1 MRALEKNT
9 WWPALVAD
17 KDSLSLR
24 QLGEKYKCTPGAITN
39 ALKRTGLT
47 RQSAPSGP
55 RLKQE
60 AELPPMVESVQPSE
74 NHETTK
80 STVNAKAKSAVPSI
94 NVAKKR
100 GRKSKITPYKEFV
113 GNLPDSEVAEMAGVT
128 IFAIRAYRSKH
139 AIKLTA
145 KSRKRPGRPRKQNV
159 SASVKAPAATPVKTV
174 LEQKNTDSI
183 SVYAATFKTSEGDV
197 VRYVSGAS
205 LSAAA
210 DYATKRG
217 AECVGGELVSI
228 VFVGISI

>member
-9 WWPALVAD
+9 WWLALVAD
-17 KDSLSLR
+17 KDALSLR

-39 ALKRTGLT
+39 ALKRTGIS

-60 AELPPMVESVQPSE
+60 GFLPPMVDVVDLSEKRSAARKVVRSKVESITPVV
-74 NHETTK
+74 K
-80 STVNAKAKSAVPSI
+80 
-94 NVAKKR
+94 VAKKR

-139 AIKLTA
+139 AIKLTG
-145 KSRKRPGRPRKQNV
+145 KSRKKPGRPRKETTSV
-159 SASVKAPAATPVKTV
+159 STRVESVAPVAKVV
-174 LEQKNTDSI
+174 VSKNTDSI
-183 SVYAATFKTSEGDV
+183 SVYAATFKTSKGDV
-197 VRYVSGAS
+197 IRYVSGSS

-210 DYATKRG
+210 DFATKRG
-217 AECVGGELVSI
+217 AASVGGELISI